1 MSDMTRRS
9 FVGTAALAAT
19 GPMIMGATN
28 KAGTSRPILGEGEH
42 KYEAIHD
49 WGELPS
55 RIKYGNTHSV
65 VRDSQ
70 GHIYV
75 HHTVHATSESPDSVV
90 VYDEKGKFVRSWGKQ
105 YKGGAHGLY
114 LHKEGNTEYL
124 LFCDQLHGIVS
135 KRTLK
140 GEEVWTIG
148 YPSEAEPYKIKADR
162 SRPVYRPTN
171 LAIAPNGDIYV
182 GDGYGSSYINQYNSK
197 GDYIRTFG
205 GLGKDA
211 GQLWT
216 PHGIWIDTRG
226 SQPTVMVA
234 DRSNK
239 RIQNFTLD
247 GKHIGFVNG
256 VKSPCHFHNRGD
268 MVVVPDLVSRVTLLD
283 KDNKVITHLGDG
295 GDDARKLRE
304 KDRDAFIPGKFICPH
319 GACFDPDGNI
329 FVVEF
334 VEVGRV
340 TKLRKVA

>member
-1 MSDMTRRS
+1 
-9 FVGTAALAAT
+9 VGTAAVAAAA
-19 GPMIMGATN
+19 PYIMGATN
-28 KAGTSRPILGEGEH
+28 KAGGERPILGEGEH

-75 HHTVHATSESPDSVV
+75 HHTVHATSESADSVV
-90 VYDEKGKFVRSWGKQ
+90 VFDEKGKFVRSWGKQ
-105 YKGGAHGLY
+105 YKGGAHGLF

-124 LFCDQLHGIVS
+124 FFSDQLHGIVS

-148 YPSEAEPYKIKADR
+148 YPSESEAYKIKQDR

-197 GDYIRTFG
+197 GEYIRTFG
-205 GLGKDA
+205 GQGKDA

-234 DRSNK
+234 DRTNK
-239 RIQNFTLD
+239 RIQNFTLE

-268 MVVVPDLVSRVTLLD
+268 MVVVPDLVARVTLLD
-283 KDNKVITHLGDG
+283 KDNKVLAHLGDG

-340 TKLRKVA
+340 TKLRKLS